1 MNKLLQRFNRLRV
14 LLGHVARVSR
24 SKYYFQGR
32 RGVRRGLYTSSS
44 GFKAIKSEAKGNRT
58 VRFQTSIGTYY
69 YCYDIRVS
77 KRQIRAKN
85 I

>member
-1 MNKLLQRFNRLRV
+1 MNKLLQRFNRLWV
-14 LLGHVARVSR
+14 LLGHVARGSR

-32 RGVRRGLYTSSS
+32 RGVRGVIHVV